1 MTKTKVVT
9 SRFAEK
15 QIRKLPKAI
24 REALN
29 YWVEAVEF
37 QGIQEVRKYKGYHD
51 ESLKGK
57 RANQRSVRLNK
68 SYRVIYSELDG
79 HLEILIIEV
88 NNHEY

>member
-1 MTKTKVVT
+1 MIKTKVVT

-37 QGIQEVRKYKGYHD
+37 QGILQIRKYKGYHD
-51 ESLKGK
+51 EPLKGK
-57 RANQRSVRLNK
+57 RINQRSVRLNK
-68 SYRVIYSELDG
+68 SYRVIYSEHND